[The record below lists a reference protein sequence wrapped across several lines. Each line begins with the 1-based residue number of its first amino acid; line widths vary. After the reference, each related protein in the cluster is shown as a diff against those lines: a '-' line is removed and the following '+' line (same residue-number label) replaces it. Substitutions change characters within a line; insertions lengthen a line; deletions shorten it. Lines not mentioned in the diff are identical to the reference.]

1 MEPALS
7 IVCVEI
13 RPVTALWKVRM
24 ASAATMV
31 IVETR
36 RGAERERR
44 KFRPNEIVPPLPPYL
59 FHSALIYHAKTL
71 ARRINA
77 TYIRPDK

>member
-24 ASAATMV
+24 ASAATV

-59 FHSALIYHAKTL
+59 FHSTLIYHAKTL

-77 TYIRPDK
+77 TYTAG

>member
-44 KFRPNEIVPPLPPYL
+44 KFRPNEIVRLHPLPPYPS
-59 FHSALIYHAKTL
+59 HSTLIYHAKTL

-77 TYIRPDK
+77 TYTAG

>member
-44 KFRPNEIVPPLPPYL
+44 KFRPNEIVPPYL